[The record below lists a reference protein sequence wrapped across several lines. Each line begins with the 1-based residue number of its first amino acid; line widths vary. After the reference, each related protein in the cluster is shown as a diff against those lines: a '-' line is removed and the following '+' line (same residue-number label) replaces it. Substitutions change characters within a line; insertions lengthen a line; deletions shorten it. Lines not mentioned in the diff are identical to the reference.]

1 MNPLIVYVELAI
13 DNFLEPG
20 AGLLHFPDFLQD
32 SDHIFDSLFLPN
44 VAKVSEITESTPMV
58 RTYGSDYAM

>member
-1 MNPLIVYVELAI
+1 VNLLIAYVELAI
-13 DNFLEPG
+13 ENFIDPG
-20 AGLLHFPDFLQD
+20 AGLLHLPDFLQD

-44 VAKVSEITESTPMV
+44 VTDIPEVTVPTPMV